1 MTKEEQRTQQHRWGQ
16 KTTEEPKTGER
27 ERERERERE
36 INNAKANT

>member
-36 INNAKANT
+36 SERDQK